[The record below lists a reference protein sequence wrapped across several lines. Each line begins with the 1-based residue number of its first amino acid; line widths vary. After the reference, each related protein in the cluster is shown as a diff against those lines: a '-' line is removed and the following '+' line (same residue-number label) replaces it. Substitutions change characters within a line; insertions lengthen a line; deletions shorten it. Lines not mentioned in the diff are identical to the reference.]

1 MSNLVDKQCKD
12 TEWWTPE
19 SILEPVRRYFRSLGA
34 DGIELDPA
42 TDVSNPT
49 GAKRIYTGCDQKL
62 ERLVGKGGLTK
73 PWEDYTF
80 LNPPYGKVMREWLDK
95 VRMEAERGIV
105 MVVLLP
111 ASRWEQGYFQK
122 CVFNDNL
129 LGFCMVRKR
138 VKFEKPDGTVCKS
151 NPYASILYAY
161 NGDFSKFGELDR
173 IGTTVQT
180 QHIRQY
186 AEL

>member
-19 SILEPVRRYFRSLGA
+19 SILEPVRRYFRSLGG

-42 TDVSNPT
+42 TDSSNPT
-49 GAKRIYTGCDQKL
+49 EAKRIYTDCDPKL
-62 ERLVGKGGLTK
+62 DRFLGNGLTK
-73 PWEDYTF
+73 PWQNYTF

-95 VRMEAERGIV
+95 MRMEAERGIV
-105 MVVLLP
+105 MVALLP

-129 LGFCMVRKR
+129 LGFCMIRKR
-138 VKFEKPDGTVCKS
+138 VKFLHPDGTVGKS

-161 NGDFSKFGELDR
+161 NGDFSKFGDMED

-180 QHIRQY
+180 QHIRPY
-186 AEL
+186 AQL